1 MVCGIW
7 TLGQGTRGGS
17 TRWLCPAKHAAILFR
32 GMSCLHL
39 LYTGYYCDTSYRDSH
54 GALATCI
61 IQDSMFDSEI
71 YAGVPFFR
79 RNGLILMISKSE
91 ECDIQGEQSACEPS
105 HLDTVW
111 ATCLSFENWRSHL
124 FWDTSSRF
132 CGLSFR
138 SVPGFST
145 LLLICIITSTKLH
158 RFHMAFGP
166 RPAHSVA
173 KGANEDKLPNQNVY
187 ALYTSE
193 ILVLLL
199 R

>member
-7 TLGQGTRGGS
+7 TLRQGTRGGS
-17 TRWLCPAKHAAILFR
+17 TCWLCPAKHAAILFR
-32 GMSCLHL
+32 GMSGLHL
-39 LYTGYYCDTSYRDSH
+39 LYSGYYCDTSYRDSH

-61 IQDSMFDSEI
+61 IQDSMFDLEI

-79 RNGLILMISKSE
+79 RNGLILTISKSE
-91 ECDIQGEQSACEPS
+91 GCDIQGEQSACELS
-105 HLDTVW
+105 HLDAAW
-111 ATCLSFENWRSHL
+111 ASCLSFENWRSHL

-145 LLLICIITSTKLH
+145 LLLICITSTKLH

-166 RPAHSVA
+166 RPAFSVA
-173 KGANEDKLPNQNVY
+173 KGANEDKLPNQNVN
-187 ALYTSE
+187 ALYTSD

>member
-1 MVCGIW
+1 MVCGIR

-17 TRWLCPAKHAAILFR
+17 TCWLCPAKHAAILLR
-32 GMSCLHL
+32 GMSGLHL
-39 LYTGYYCDTSYRDSH
+39 LYICYYCDTSYRDSY
-54 GALATCI
+54 GALAPCI
-61 IQDSMFDSEI
+61 IQDSMFDPKI

-79 RNGLILMISKSE
+79 RNGLILTISKNE
-91 ECDIQGEQSACEPS
+91 GCAIQGEQSACEPS
-105 HLDTVW
+105 HLEAAW
-111 ATCLSFENWRSHL
+111 ASCLSFKNWRSHL

-145 LLLICIITSTKLH
+145 SLLICITSTKLH

-187 ALYTSE
+187 TLYMSE